1 MSGNGIAKNA
11 AVVGFMTFI
20 SRIGGLIREILMARF
35 FGAGV
40 EKSAF
45 DVAYR
50 IPNLFRRLFGEGALS
65 AALIPI
71 YTETV
76 ATKGRKEADAIAAAV
91 AGIVMAI
98 LAVACVAG
106 ILATYAIAGFLH
118 LDDRWL
124 RIMPLARIMFPYA
137 PLICLA
143 AIVMGVLNSL
153 GSFAVSALA
162 PAFQNLCCIVALAA
176 ICPFVPA
183 EGPLRIEI
191 VSWSIVVSGVVQVAV
206 QLPELRRRGVPL
218 SLILPLRP
226 PEGVRRVFTLMLPMA
241 LSAGVVQINVCL
253 DSVLAM
259 KAGEWGPSVLGY
271 ADRIV
276 YLPLAMFGTA
286 FSTVLLPTL
295 SSFAAVGDYRSFSDS
310 FSRSLRNSIVVLVPA
325 SAAMIALAGLIV
337 SLIYE
342 SGAFDIVST
351 ARTAVALIAYSAG
364 LVAAG
369 GHKMAVTA
377 LYAMKDS
384 RTPVIV
390 GTCGVALNLAM
401 NLFFI
406 WILPAEFKPVG
417 IAIAT
422 SISSFVAW
430 SALLAILARRSGD
443 ECGLFA
449 FSSIGK
455 VLVLALVS
463 GVAMAIVCRA
473 AAFAALGV
481 FAIQG
486 CGIAEK
492 LKLLA
497 VLAFAAA
504 SGTAAYLLL
513 MRVFCPDALRELVA
527 DFRTRRRKV

>member
-1 MSGNGIAKNA
+1 MKDGGIAKNA

-20 SRIGGLIREILMARF
+20 SRIGGLIREMLMARY

-71 YTETV
+71 YTET
-76 ATKGRKEADAIAAAV
+76 AARKGRKEADAIAASV

-98 LAVACVAG
+98 LAVVSAVG
-106 ILATYAIAGFLH
+106 ILATYAIAGCFH
-118 LDDRWL
+118 LDVRWL
-124 RIMPLARIMFPYA
+124 RIMPLLRIMLPYA

-153 GSFAVSALA
+153 GSFAISALA
-162 PAFQNLCCIVALAA
+162 PAFQNLCCIIALAA

-191 VSWSIVVSGVVQVAV
+191 VAWSIVVSGVIQVAV

-226 PEGVRRVFTLMLPMA
+226 PEGVGRVFTLMLPMA

-253 DSVLAM
+253 DSLLAM
-259 KAGEWGPSVLGY
+259 KAGEWGPSALGY

-310 FSRSLRNSIVVLVPA
+310 LSRSLRNSIVVLAPA
-325 SAAMIALAGLIV
+325 SAAMIALATPAI

-342 SGAFDIVST
+342 SGRFDATST
-351 ARTAVALIAYSAG
+351 VRTAAALVAYSAG

-369 GHKMAVTA
+369 VHKMAVSA
-377 LYAMKDS
+377 FYATKDS

-406 WILPAEFKPVG
+406 WVLPPELKPVG

-422 SISSFVAW
+422 SISSFLAAAVLL
-430 SALLAILARRSGD
+430 ALLSWRGVSG
-443 ECGLFA
+443 GRLFA
-449 FSSIGK
+449 FSSIWRATAAAA
-455 VLVLALVS
+455 LAS
-463 GVAMAIVCRA
+463 VAMAVVCRMA
-473 AAFAALGV
+473 AACALRALDGLSVAATPKLAAL
-481 FAIQG
+481 
-486 CGIAEK
+486 AE
-492 LKLLA
+492 LSLA
-497 VLAFAAA
+497 GAA
-504 SGTAAYLLL
+504 GTAAYLLL
-513 MRVFCPDALRELVA
+513 MRLLCPEALLEMAA
-527 DFRTRRRKV
+527 DFRSRRKR

>member
-1 MSGNGIAKNA
+1 
-11 AVVGFMTFI
+11 
-20 SRIGGLIREILMARF
+20 
-35 FGAGV
+35 
-40 EKSAF
+40 
-45 DVAYR
+45 
-50 IPNLFRRLFGEGALS
+50 
-65 AALIPI
+65 
-71 YTETV
+71 
-76 ATKGRKEADAIAAAV
+76 
-91 AGIVMAI
+91 
-98 LAVACVAG
+98 
-106 ILATYAIAGFLH
+106 
-118 LDDRWL
+118 
-124 RIMPLARIMFPYA
+124 
-137 PLICLA
+137 
-143 AIVMGVLNSL
+143 
-153 GSFAVSALA
+153 
-162 PAFQNLCCIVALAA
+162 
-176 ICPFVPA
+176 
-183 EGPLRIEI
+183 
-191 VSWSIVVSGVVQVAV
+191 
-206 QLPELRRRGVPL
+206 
-218 SLILPLRP
+218 
-226 PEGVRRVFTLMLPMA
+226 MLPMA

-253 DSVLAM
+253 DSILAM

-455 VLVLALVS
+455 VLLLALVS
-463 GVAMAIVCRA
+463 GAAMAIDCRA

-513 MRVFCPDALRELVA
+513 MRVLCPDALRELVA